1 MSQSPELPA
10 IFALM
15 AKPRNRS
22 TLYRLIEAGQL
33 AHRALLS
40 PLLDRGLQPG
50 DDALLLVLA
59 DRKGMTEAELAAE
72 TGVAAELLAPHLQRL
87 IDRDLVE
94 RRAVGSDLLNG
105 LALTRR
111 GARLEH
117 LLASHWKALDKLLTG
132 DLKKGQRKALNKH
145 LSRLSDLL
153 R

>member
-33 AHRALLS
+33 AHQALLA
-40 PLLDRGLQPG
+40 PMMERGLQPG
-50 DDALLLVLA
+50 DDALLLILA
-59 DRKGMTEAELAAE
+59 DRKGATEAELADE
-72 TGVAAELLAPHLQRL
+72 TGVTAEALGPHLQRL
-87 IDRDLVE
+87 IERDLVE
-94 RRAVGSDLLNG
+94 RRAVGPELLPG
-105 LALTRR
+105 VALTHR
-111 GARLEH
+111 GTRVER
-117 LLASHWKALDKLLTG
+117 LLASHWKALDRLLTS
-132 DLKKGQRKALNKH
+132 DLRKDQRRALKKH